1 MSDRTN
7 PAVNLIERL
16 MLRQKAVDEFV
27 RAQRPLENLIA
38 ERDVRRWLV
47 FEGDWGGQ
55 IYASVPL
62 SMLPADFTVREVDDF
77 LKTFD
82 RSSWE
87 SNEDEGA
94 SWSIVQDCGV
104 IRGKV
109 LEDVANE
116 AMLPGNVLP
125 AEILSEPLDDCEPRL
140 EGWVLVGGVTG
151 GMGGGGLM
159 NDDVWFHHA
168 FIKKG
173 HEEVDRLRA
182 LLRIAPL
189 TSFAVVECSEDAWDD
204 EDDEDLDD

>member
-1 MSDRTN
+1 MSDRSN

-16 MLRQKAVDEFV
+16 MLRQKAVDEVV
-27 RAQRPLENLIA
+27 RAERSLVSLIA
-38 ERDVRRWLV
+38 ERDVRRWIV

-77 LKTFD
+77 LKSLD
-82 RSSWE
+82 RVSWE
-87 SNEDEGA
+87 SNEGEGA

-125 AEILSEPLDDCEPRL
+125 AEMLREPLDDCEPRL

-151 GMGGGGLM
+151 GMGGGGLL
-159 NDDVWFHHA
+159 NDDVWFHHE
-168 FIKKG
+168 FVKKG
-173 HEEVDRLRA
+173 HEEVNRLRA
-182 LLRIAPL
+182 LLHIAPR
-189 TSFAVVECSEDAWDD
+189 TTFCIVERSEDAWDD
-204 EDDEDLDD
+204 EDLEG